1 MERRVWLLALAV
13 VLCGMLAGSGWAVA
27 AAAASAGG
35 TAGGLAGEA
44 GGHRY
49 IVVFRPGLPAA
60 EQVALARQHGG
71 QVIHQLGLVNALAVE
86 FPTAVPRALAGH
98 PGVARVEVDARAFA
112 LARKPPAQPAQQVP
126 WGVDRIDADL
136 AWASSRGA
144 GIKVGIVD
152 TGIDKDH
159 PDLLASVKGGYLA
172 IQTGAYKNKGPD
184 AWDDDNGHGTHVA
197 GIVAAV
203 DNTIGVVGVAP
214 EAWLYGVKVL
224 DRTGS
229 GYYSDIIEGIQWCI
243 DNGMQVINMSLGGST
258 DSPALHDAII
268 TAYNREIT
276 VVCAAGNEGPGEDTV
291 CYPARYP
298 EVIAVAATAAD
309 DSVPDFSSRG
319 PEVDIAAPGVSILST
334 WKGGGYATA
343 SGTSMASP
351 HVAGTAALYLAA
363 RGPASPDQVR
373 QHLMATAEP
382 LPYPSTWVGAGL
394 VDAQAAVSSR

>member
-1 MERRVWLLALAV
+1 MRRPVWLL
-13 VLCGMLAGSGWAVA
+13 VLVLLMCGVFVGGGWVA
-27 AAAASAGG
+27 AATPRAASPGA
-35 TAGGLAGEA
+35 E
-44 GGHRY
+44 GHRY
-49 IVVFRPGLPAA
+49 IVVFRPGVPAG
-60 EQVALARQHGG
+60 EQLAVAHQHGAR
-71 QVIHQLGLVNALAVE
+71 VIHRLWVVNALAVE
-86 FPTAVPRALAGH
+86 FPSVVPRALASH
-98 PGVARVEVDARAFA
+98 PWVARVEEDARAFA
-112 LARKPPAQPAQQVP
+112 LARKPPAQPAQQLP

-136 AWASSRGA
+136 AWASSRGT
-144 GIKVGIVD
+144 GVKVAIVD

-159 PDLLASVKGGYLA
+159 PDLVDNLKGGYLA
-172 IQTGAYKNKGPD
+172 IQTGVYKRKGPD
-184 AWDDDNGHGTHVA
+184 GWDDDNGHGTHVA

-258 DSPALHDAII
+258 DSPALHDAVIA
-268 TAYNREIT
+268 AYNSGIT
-276 VVCAAGNEGPGEDTV
+276 IVCAAGNSGPEEDTV
-291 CYPARYP
+291 AYPARYP

-334 WKGGGYATA
+334 WNDGGYATA

-351 HVAGTAALYLAA
+351 HVAGTVALYLAA
-363 RGPASPDQVR
+363 QGPASPDQVR

-394 VDAQAAVSSR
+394 VDAQAAVGSR